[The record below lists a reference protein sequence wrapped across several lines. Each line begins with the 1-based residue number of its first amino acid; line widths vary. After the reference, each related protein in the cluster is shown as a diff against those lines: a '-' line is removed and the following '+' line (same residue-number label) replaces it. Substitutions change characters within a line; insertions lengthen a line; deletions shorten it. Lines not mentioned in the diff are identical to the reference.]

1 MNAIYVNHTAN
12 SYLSHNTIV
21 RFFYVVFHF
30 LHSSPTHEYLVVLL
44 HKVVC
49 VWSWCAWYMYACV
62 QLCMRYLCVDG
73 MCIGMCVCLYVF
85 ACIPPLCVCV
95 CVCVCVCARA
105 RMCTGMC
112 MYVGWESGAQ
122 LDQSSVSRPILLKSK
137 LCPLTSAN
145 RTWTRLRPF

>member
-49 VWSWCAWYMYACV
+49 VCVCDAGVGEACKSV
-62 QLCMRYLCVDG
+62 YLCVE
-73 MCIGMCVCLYVF
+73 VRVALLLYS
-85 ACIPPLCVCV
+85 
-95 CVCVCVCARA
+95 
-105 RMCTGMC
+105 
-112 MYVGWESGAQ
+112 SGAKHHEFAETG
-122 LDQSSVSRPILLKSK
+122 S
-137 LCPLTSAN
+137 LTDLELAK
-145 RTWTRLRPF
+145 